1 MAAEELCLKELAL
14 VYLDRTGGLHR
25 FINDC
30 ICYNDSKQ
38 CLAVYRFIIYVNP
51 ADVTE
56 LDARLGNCIL
66 HHPIRAAHLF
76 QSVCFTSIKTLS
88 LIEQLETENQVNV
101 VLKLTHLPPLPNY
114 SFNLCQFPHGYQLL
128 RYYKIEGVVIAMT
141 TVTKYTQGARFLCS
155 ESSCPFSTGFQYI
168 RVHTVGATESATV
181 RNDFTCTLCNSAL
194 KEDVKFRV
202 LGDKQLVEI
211 IDAAA
216 LDVIKG
222 NQVSRS
228 YSRYQSFTVFLRDEL
243 PNRMKIGNRY
253 YVIGIPAH
261 VYSGSQ
267 LQLCMEANSI
277 QPWFTNGKI
286 YSPFI
291 SDNFKCLLSIT
302 ASSPWRFTAVLAN
315 IFAAQIV
322 PPGTYNILKLSLLL
336 SLVQTCE
343 NEKQT
348 IECLDLLV
356 VTSDPVTVDRL
367 LTYSLSLVP
376 CGVRHLP
383 SYEMFATVSKDE
395 HGTGTA
401 KVQAGSALLA
411 KGGICYIGELFSYR
425 KDKLDLLQTVLETR
439 STTVFISGKK
449 FGEDVDQQMSFPIQ
463 CNFWALADAESHLR
477 KAMQQEDAV
486 IGSMDIS
493 SVPVN
498 LVDGFGLLIYCGE
511 SSNHHS
517 PVHLIQHVLSE
528 AMNPSK
534 PLYPALQKF
543 TTQEYQKL
551 LAFARNQQ
559 AELTSEAERLIQG
572 YYTASRRV
580 RTDPVHGSKISP
592 TALKALMSLSETHA
606 KLSLRNKVLEQD
618 AVIAVLLY
626 EMSIT
631 ARHGSSVLC
640 VAPNA
645 VFPFELCDEHSLNQ
659 RDIYLAQFHQQLLQF
674 CYTYAPGMSVHFSE
688 E

>member
-1 MAAEELCLKELAL
+1 MAPEDLALKEVTL
-14 VYLDRTGGLHR
+14 VYLDRTGGLHK
-25 FINDC
+25 FISDC
-30 ICYNDSKQ
+30 RRYNDSKQ
-38 CLAVYRFIIYVNP
+38 CHAVYRFIICVNP
-51 ADVTE
+51 SDLTE
-56 LDARLGNCIL
+56 LDARLGNCVL
-66 HHPIRAAHLF
+66 HQPIRAACLF

-88 LIEQLETENQVNV
+88 LIQQLETENQVNV
-101 VLKLTHLPPLPNY
+101 VLKLTHLPPLPVY
-114 SFNLCQFPHGYQLL
+114 SLNLCQFPRGYQLL

-155 ESSCPFSTGFQYI
+155 ESSCPFSAGFQYI

-202 LGDKQLVEI
+202 LGDKQLVEM

-222 NQVSRS
+222 NQVNRS

-243 PNRMKIGNRY
+243 PNRMKMGDRY

-261 VYSGSQ
+261 IYSGSQ
-267 LQLCMEANSI
+267 LTLCMEANSI
-277 QPWFTNGKI
+277 QPWCSNDP
-286 YSPFI
+286 PFI
-291 SDNFKCLLSIT
+291 SDNFKYLLSVT
-302 ASSPWRFTAVLAN
+302 MSSPWRFTAILAE

-336 SLVQTCE
+336 SLVQTC
-343 NEKQT
+343 NKEKQT
-348 IECLDLLV
+348 MEYLDLLV
-356 VTSDPVTVDRL
+356 VTSDPITVDRL

-383 SYEMFATVSKDE
+383 SYEIFATVSKDE

-411 KGGICYIGELFSYR
+411 KGSICYIGELFSYK
-425 KDKLDLLQTVLETR
+425 KDKLKLLQAVLETR

-463 CNFWALADAESHLR
+463 CNFWALADADTHQK
-477 KAMQQEDAV
+477 KAVQREDAV
-486 IGSMDIS
+486 IGSVDIS
-493 SVPVN
+493 SVPAN
-498 LVDGFGLLIYCGE
+498 LADGFGLLINCSE
-511 SSNHHS
+511 SSNYHS
-517 PVHLIQHVLSE
+517 PVHLIQHILSE
-528 AMNPSK
+528 AMNPGK
-534 PLYPALQKF
+534 PLYPALQQF
-543 TTQEYQKL
+543 TTQDYEEL

-559 AELTSEAERLIQG
+559 VELTSEAERLIQG

-580 RTDPVHGSKISP
+580 RTNLVHGSKISP
-592 TALKALMSLSETHA
+592 TALKTLMSLSETHA

-618 AVIAVLLY
+618 AVIAILLY
-626 EMSIT
+626 EISIT
-631 ARHGSSVLC
+631 ARHGASVLC

-645 VFPFELCDEHSLNQ
+645 LFPFDLCDEHSLNQ
-659 RDIYLAQFHQQLLQF
+659 RDIYLTQFHQQLLQF
-674 CYTYAPGMSVHFSE
+674 CSTYAPGMSVHFTE

>member
-1 MAAEELCLKELAL
+1 MAPEDLALKEVAL
-14 VYLDRTGGLHR
+14 VYLDRTGGLHK
-25 FINDC
+25 FISDC
-30 ICYNDSKQ
+30 RRYNDSEQ
-38 CLAVYRFIIYVNP
+38 CHAVYRFIICVNP
-51 ADVTE
+51 SDLTE
-56 LDARLGNCIL
+56 LDARLGNCVL
-66 HHPIRAAHLF
+66 HQPIRAACLF

-88 LIEQLETENQVNV
+88 LIQQLETENQVNV

-114 SFNLCQFPHGYQLL
+114 SLNLCQFPRGYQLL

-155 ESSCPFSTGFQYI
+155 ESSCPFSAGFQYI

-202 LGDKQLVEI
+202 LGDKQLVEM
-211 IDAAA
+211 IDAAV

-222 NQVSRS
+222 NQVNRS
-228 YSRYQSFTVFLRDEL
+228 YSRYQSFTLFLRDEL
-243 PNRMKIGNRY
+243 PNRMKMGDRY

-261 VYSGSQ
+261 IYSGSQ
-267 LQLCMEANSI
+267 LTLCMEANSI
-277 QPWFTNGKI
+277 LYCSYKDP
-286 YSPFI
+286 PFI
-291 SDNFKCLLSIT
+291 SDNFKYLLSVT
-302 ASSPWRFTAVLAN
+302 MSSPWRFTAILAE

-336 SLVQTCE
+336 SLVQTC
-343 NEKQT
+343 NKEKQT
-348 IECLDLLV
+348 VEYLDLLV

-383 SYEMFATVSKDE
+383 SYEIFATVSKDE

-411 KGGICYIGELFSYR
+411 KGGICYIGELFSHK
-425 KDKLDLLQTVLETR
+425 KDKLKLLQTVLETR
-439 STTVFISGKK
+439 STTVFISGKR

-463 CNFWALADAESHLR
+463 CNFWALADADTHLK
-477 KAMQQEDAV
+477 KAMQREDAV
-486 IGSMDIS
+486 IGSVDIS
-493 SVPVN
+493 SVPAN
-498 LVDGFGLLIYCGE
+498 LADGFGLLIYCSE
-511 SSNHHS
+511 SSNYHS
-517 PVHLIQHVLSE
+517 PVHLIQHILSE
-528 AMNPSK
+528 AMNPGK
-534 PLYPALQKF
+534 PLYPALQQF
-543 TTQEYQKL
+543 TTQDYEEL
-551 LAFARNQQ
+551 IAFARNQQ
-559 AELTSEAERLIQG
+559 AELTFEAERLIQG
-572 YYTASRRV
+572 YYTASRRL

-592 TALKALMSLSETHA
+592 TALKTLMSLSETHA
-606 KLSLRNKVLEQD
+606 KISLRNKVLEED
-618 AVIAVLLY
+618 AVIAILLY
-626 EMSIT
+626 EISIT
-631 ARHGSSVLC
+631 ARHGASVLC

-645 VFPFELCDEHSLNQ
+645 VFPFDLCDEHSLNQ

-674 CYTYAPGMSVHFSE
+674 CSTYAPGMSMHFAE

>member
-1 MAAEELCLKELAL
+1 MAAEDLALKEVTL
-14 VYLDRTGGLHR
+14 VYLDRSGGLHK
-25 FINDC
+25 FISDC
-30 ICYNDSKQ
+30 IRYNDSKQ
-38 CLAVYRFIIYVNP
+38 CLAVYRFIICVNP
-51 ADVTE
+51 ADLTE
-56 LDARLGNCIL
+56 LDARLGNCVL
-66 HHPIRAAHLF
+66 HQPIRAACLF
-76 QSVCFTSIKTLS
+76 QSVCFISIKTLS
-88 LIEQLETENQVNV
+88 LIHQLETENQVNV

-114 SFNLCQFPHGYQLL
+114 SLNLCQFPRGYQLL

-181 RNDFTCTLCNSAL
+181 RNDFTCTLCNAAL

-202 LGDKQLVEI
+202 LGDKQLVEM

-222 NQVSRS
+222 NQVNRS

-243 PNRMKIGNRY
+243 PTRMKMGDRY

-261 VYSGSQ
+261 IYSGSQ

-277 QPWFTNGKI
+277 QSWFSNDP
-286 YSPFI
+286 PFI
-291 SDNFKCLLSIT
+291 SENFKYLLSIT
-302 ASSPWRFTAVLAN
+302 TSSPWRFTAILAD
-315 IFAAQIV
+315 IFAALIV

-336 SLVQTCE
+336 SLVQTC
-343 NEKQT
+343 NKEKKPL
-348 IECLDLLV
+348 EYLDLLV

-367 LTYSLSLVP
+367 LTYSLNLVP

-383 SYEMFATVSKDE
+383 SYEIFAAVSKDE

-411 KGGICYIGELFSYR
+411 KGGICYIGELFSHK
-425 KDKLDLLQTVLETR
+425 KDKLKLLQTVLETR

-463 CNFWALADAESHLR
+463 CNFWALADADTHLK
-477 KAMQQEDAV
+477 KAMQREDAV
-486 IGSMDIS
+486 IGSVDIS
-493 SVPVN
+493 SVPAN
-498 LVDGFGLLIYCGE
+498 LVDGFGLLIYCSE
-511 SSNHHS
+511 SSNYHS
-517 PVHLIQHVLSE
+517 PVHLIQHILNE
-528 AMNPSK
+528 AINPGK

-543 TTQEYQKL
+543 TTQDYEKL

-592 TALKALMSLSETHA
+592 TALKTLMSLSEAHA

-618 AVIAVLLY
+618 AVIAILLY
-626 EMSIT
+626 EISIT
-631 ARHGSSVLC
+631 ARHGTSVLC

-645 VFPFELCDEHSLNQ
+645 VFPFDLCDEHSLNQ

-674 CYTYAPGMSVHFSE
+674 CSTYAPGMSVHFAE
-688 E
+688 Q

>member
-1 MAAEELCLKELAL
+1 MAAEDLALKEFTL
-14 VYLDRTGGLHR
+14 VYLDRTGGLHK
-25 FINDC
+25 FISDC
-30 ICYNDSKQ
+30 IRYNDSKQ
-38 CLAVYRFIIYVNP
+38 CLAVYRFIICVNP
-51 ADVTE
+51 ADLME
-56 LDARLGNCIL
+56 LDARLGNCVL
-66 HHPIRAAHLF
+66 HHPIKAACLF

-88 LIEQLETENQVNV
+88 LIQQLETENQVNV

-114 SFNLCQFPHGYQLL
+114 SLSLCQFPRGYQLL
-128 RYYKIEGVVIAMT
+128 RYYMIEGVVIAMT
-141 TVTKYTQGARFLCS
+141 TVTKYTQAARFLCS

-194 KEDVKFRV
+194 KEDLKFRV
-202 LGDKQLVEI
+202 LGDKQLVEM

-216 LDVIKG
+216 LNVIKG
-222 NQVSRS
+222 NQVNRS
-228 YSRYQSFTVFLRDEL
+228 YTRYQSFTVFLRDEL
-243 PNRMKIGNRY
+243 PNSMKMGDRY

-261 VYSGSQ
+261 IYSGSQ

-277 QPWFTNGKI
+277 QPWFSNDP
-286 YSPFI
+286 PFI
-291 SDNFKCLLSIT
+291 SDNFKYLLSIT
-302 ASSPWRFTAVLAN
+302 ASSPWRFTAILAD
-315 IFAAQIV
+315 IFAAQII

-336 SLVQTCE
+336 SLVQTYNE
-343 NEKQT
+343 EKQT
-348 IECLDLLV
+348 TEYLDVLV
-356 VTSDPVTVDRL
+356 LTSDPVTVDRL

-383 SYEMFATVSKDE
+383 SYEIFATVSKDE

-411 KGGICYIGELFSYR
+411 KGGICYIGELFSHR
-425 KDKLDLLQTVLETR
+425 KDKLKLLQTVLETR

-463 CNFWALADAESHLR
+463 CNFWALADADTHLK
-477 KAMQQEDAV
+477 KAMQREDAV
-486 IGSMDIS
+486 IGSVDIG
-493 SVPVN
+493 SVPAN
-498 LVDGFGLLIYCGE
+498 LVDAFGLLIYCNE
-511 SSNHHS
+511 SSNYHS
-517 PVHLIQHVLSE
+517 PVQLIQHILSE
-528 AMNPSK
+528 AMNPGK

-543 TTQEYQKL
+543 TTQDYEKL

-559 AELTSEAERLIQG
+559 TELTSEAERLIQG

-580 RTDPVHGSKISP
+580 RTDPVHGSKISS
-592 TALKALMSLSETHA
+592 TALKTLMSLSETHA

-618 AVIAVLLY
+618 AVIAILLY
-626 EMSIT
+626 EISIT
-631 ARHGSSVLC
+631 ARHGTSVLF

-645 VFPFELCDEHSLNQ
+645 VFPFDLCDEHSLNQ
-659 RDIYLAQFHQQLLQF
+659 RDIYLVQFHQQLLQF
-674 CYTYAPGMSVHFSE
+674 CSTYGPGMSVHFPE